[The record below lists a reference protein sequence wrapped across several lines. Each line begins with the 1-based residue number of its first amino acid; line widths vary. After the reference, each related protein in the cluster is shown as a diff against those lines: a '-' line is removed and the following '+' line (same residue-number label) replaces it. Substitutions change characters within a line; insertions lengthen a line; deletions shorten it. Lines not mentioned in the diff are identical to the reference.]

1 MKIYETS
8 VRNPIS
14 TIMIFIG
21 VVVFGLFSLQRLSI
35 DFFPEMDVPYIIVFT
50 QYAGA
55 SAADIE
61 KSISDPIESRL
72 NTVSNLKRL
81 ISSSN
86 DHYSMVAL
94 EFEWGT
100 NLDEAANDIRDAIA
114 MVEQYL
120 PDDAQR
126 PSIMKINT
134 SMMPILFLSVTAE
147 ESFPALYKILEEKI
161 INPLNRIDGV
171 GSIGVS
177 GMPVREIQV
186 NLDPARMEAY
196 YLTIEQIGQVIAGEN
211 LNMPAGTMD
220 IGSGSFAIRAEGEF
234 SSSDQIKRLVVSRL
248 GGNTVF
254 LSDVAE
260 VKDTTRKITQELL
273 IDDRQG
279 GQIVVQKQSGAN
291 TVAISKAVQK
301 ELPKLMKDLPPD
313 VKIDVLVDQAEF
325 IQNSINSLSETV
337 LLAFIFVSLVVLFF
351 LGRWRATFIIVLTIP
366 VSLVSGFIYLMGTG
380 GTLNVVTLSS
390 LIVCI
395 SLVVDDAIVVLENIT
410 KHIERGSSP
419 REAAI
424 HGTNEVWLAVIA
436 TTFTLVAVFF
446 PLTLIGGMAGMLF
459 KPFGWIVVIVTTIS
473 TVAGITLT
481 PMLASKM
488 LRFQAKGHT
497 YKGLGILFKPIDKF
511 LDNLDNAYA
520 KLITWAL
527 RHRRWVIIGSILI
540 FAGSIG
546 LFTQVPTDFMPSSD
560 QSQISATVE
569 LEQGRGLEYSK
580 KVTAE
585 ITEYIKANFPEVK
598 KIASSTGAAD
608 GSNFWASTG
617 RQGSHVINLTLRCS
631 DLKDRNRDVFE
642 MAELMRVKFNSM
654 PEIVR
659 TTISTGEM
667 GMGGNNIDVKIFG
680 YDFNISENFARE
692 LKEKFDKIEGTRDV
706 RLSREDMRLEYRVI
720 FDREKLALYGLNT
733 ATASAFVRNR
743 INGLIASK
751 YREDGEEYDIVV
763 RYGEE
768 FRQSIEDIE
777 NIKLYGSGGQTIRV
791 KDIGKVEE
799 FFSPPSIQRE
809 DRQRR
814 ITVTMTLHGVALSE
828 VVKEVNRILAETE
841 IPPSLSVVVSGSAED
856 QAEAF
861 ADLILLLVLIILL
874 VYIVLA
880 TQFESMRMP
889 FIVLLTLP
897 FAFTGVFLGLF
908 ITGTSFGL
916 IGFVGAIMLVGIV
929 VKNGVVMV
937 DFTNLLSE
945 RGFSINQ
952 AVVNAGKSRL
962 RPVLMTSVTTILG
975 MMPLAL
981 GIGEG
986 SEVWQP
992 MGVSIIGGLT
1002 FSTLI
1007 TLVIV
1012 PVVYSIFGAKTLKR
1026 RKKRIIQDDEE
1037 DTCKP

>member
-61 KSISDPIESRL
+61 KSISEPIENRL

-81 ISSSN
+81 VSSSN

-94 EFEWGT
+94 EFEWGS

-114 MVEQYL
+114 MVEPYL

-134 SMMPILFLSVTAE
+134 SMMPILYLSVTAE

-161 INPLNRIDGV
+161 VNPLNRIDGV

-177 GMPVREIQV
+177 GLPVREIQV
-186 NLDPARMEAY
+186 NLDPAKMEAY
-196 YLTIEQIGQVIAGEN
+196 YLTIEQIGQVIATEN
-211 LNMPAGTMD
+211 INVPAGTMD

-234 SSSDQIKRLVVSRL
+234 SSSDQLKSLVVSRL

-260 VKDTTRKITQELL
+260 VKDTIRKITQELL
-273 IDDRQG
+273 LDGTQG
-279 GQIVVQKQSGAN
+279 GQIVIQKQSGGN

-301 ELPKLMKDLPPD
+301 ELPILTRDLPPD
-313 VKIDVLVDQAEF
+313 IKIDVMLDQAKF
-325 IQNSINSLSETV
+325 IQNSINSLGQTV
-337 LLAFIFVSLVVLFF
+337 LIAFICVSLVVLFF

-395 SLVVDDAIVVLENIT
+395 SLVVDDAIVVLENVT

-424 HGTNEVWLAVIA
+424 LGTNEVWLAVIA

-446 PLTLIGGMAGMLF
+446 PLTMVGGMAGMLF

-488 LRFQAKGHT
+488 LRFQSKAHT
-497 YKGLGILFKPIDKF
+497 YSGLGILFKPIDKF
-511 LDNLDNAYA
+511 LENLDNAYA
-520 KLITWAL
+520 KLLTWAL
-527 RHRRWVIIGSILI
+527 HHRRWVILSTFAIFVASIV
-540 FAGSIG
+540 
-546 LFTQVPTDFMPSSD
+546 LFIKKVETDFMPQSD
-560 QSQISATVE
+560 QSQLSLVVE

-585 ITEYIKANFPEVK
+585 ITKYIQANFPEVEK
-598 KIASSTGAAD
+598 LATSTGASE
-608 GSNFWASTG
+608 GSSFWSSTG
-617 RQGSHVINLTLRCS
+617 RQGSHVINITLRCV
-631 DLKDRNRDVFE
+631 DLKYRNRSVFE
-642 MAELMRVKFNSM
+642 MAELLREKFNTM

-659 TTISTGEM
+659 STVSTGEM
-667 GMGGNNIDVKIFG
+667 GMGGNSVDVKIFG
-680 YDFNISENFARE
+680 YDFEESENFARE
-692 LKEKFDKIEGTRDV
+692 LKSKIEKIEGTRDV
-706 RLSREDMRLEYRVI
+706 RLSRDDMRLEYRVI
-720 FDREKLALYGLNT
+720 FDRERLALYGLNT
-733 ATASAFVRNR
+733 ATASTFVRNR
-743 INGLIASK
+743 INGLTASR
-751 YREDGEEYDIVV
+751 YREEGEEYDIVV
-763 RYGEE
+763 RYAEE
-768 FRQSIEDIE
+768 FRQSIDDIE
-777 NIKLYGSGGQTIRV
+777 NIKLYGSGGQTVRV
-791 KDIGKVEE
+791 KDVGKVEE

-814 ITVTMTLHGVALSE
+814 ISVTMTLQGVALSK
-828 VVKEVNRILAETE
+828 VVKEVNQILAETE
-841 IPPSLSVVVSGSAED
+841 VPPSLSVVVGGSAEE

-861 ADLILLLVLIILL
+861 MDLGLLLSLIILL

-897 FAFTGVFLGLF
+897 FAFTGVILGLYL
-908 ITGTSFGL
+908 TGTAIGL

-937 DFTNLLSE
+937 DFTNLLHE
-945 RGFSINQ
+945 RGFSINH

-992 MGVSIIGGLT
+992 MGVAIIGGLT

-1012 PVVYSIFGAKTLKR
+1012 PVVYSIFGARTLAR
-1026 RKKRIIQDDEE
+1026 RRKRIIQDDE
-1037 DTCKP
+1037 DM

>member
-1 MKIYETS
+1 
-8 VRNPIS
+8 
-14 TIMIFIG
+14 MIFLG

-61 KSISDPIESRL
+61 KTVTEPIENSL
-72 NTVSNLKRL
+72 NMVSDLKRM

-86 DHYSMVAL
+86 DHFSMVAL

-100 NLDEAANDIRDAIA
+100 DLNEAANDIRDAIA
-114 MVEQYL
+114 MVEQRL

-134 SMMPILFLSVTAE
+134 NMMPILFLAVTAD
-147 ESFPALYKILEEKI
+147 ESFPALSKILEERI

-171 GSIGVS
+171 GAISVS
-177 GMPVREIQV
+177 GAPVREIQV
-186 NLDPARMEAY
+186 NLDPAKMEAY
-196 YLTIEQIGQVIAGEN
+196 RLTIEQIGQVIGSEN

-220 IGSGSFAIRAEGEF
+220 IGSGSFAIRAQGEF
-234 SSSDQIKRLVVSRL
+234 SSSDQLKGLVISRL

-254 LSDVAE
+254 LSDIAE

-273 IDDRQG
+273 IDGRKG
-279 GQIVVQKQSGAN
+279 GQIVIQKQSGAN

-301 ELPKLMKDLPPD
+301 ELPKLMRDLPPD
-313 VKIDVLVDQAEF
+313 IKIDVIVDQAEF
-325 IQNSINSLSETV
+325 IQNSINSLSQTV
-337 LLAFIFVSLVVLFF
+337 LIAFIFVSLVVLFF
-351 LGRWRATFIIVLTIP
+351 LGRWRATFIIVITIP
-366 VSLVSGFIYLMGTG
+366 VSLVSGFIYLMFSG

-436 TTFTLVAVFF
+436 TTLTLIAVFF
-446 PLTLIGGMAGMLF
+446 PLTLVGGMAGMLF
-459 KPFGWIVVIVTTIS
+459 SPFGWIVIIVTTVS
-473 TVAGITLT
+473 TIAGITLT

-488 LRFQAKGHT
+488 LTFQAKNT
-497 YKGLGILFKPIDKF
+497 YKGLGIVFKPIDRF
-511 LDNLDNAYA
+511 LENLDNAYA
-520 KLITWAL
+520 RLLTWAL
-527 RHRRWVIIGSILI
+527 LNRAKVIVT
-540 FAGSIG
+540 SIG
-546 LFTQVPTDFMPSSD
+546 IFIASIVLFITMVETDFMPESD
-560 QSQISATVE
+560 QSQLSVTIE
-569 LEQGRGLEYSK
+569 LEQGRGLDYTK
-580 KVTAE
+580 QVTAQ
-585 ITEYIKANFPEVK
+585 ITEYIQTNFPEMER
-598 KIASSTGAAD
+598 IGTSTGAAD
-608 GSNFWASTG
+608 GGNFWASTG
-617 RQGSHVINLTLRCS
+617 RQGSHVINMTLRFS
-631 DLKDRNRDVFE
+631 NLKDRDRDVFE
-642 MAELMRVKFNSM
+642 MAEILRQKINSM
-654 PEIVR
+654 PEVVR
-659 TTISTGEM
+659 SSISTGDM
-667 GMGGNNIDVKIFG
+667 GPGGGNNVTVKVFG
-680 YDFNISENFARE
+680 YDFDVSENFARE
-692 LKEKFDKIEGTRDV
+692 LQAKFEEIEGTRDV
-706 RLSREDMRLEYRVI
+706 RLSRDDQRLEYRVV
-720 FDREKLALYGLNT
+720 FDREKLAIYGLNT
-733 ATASAFVRNR
+733 ATASLFVRNR
-743 INGLIASK
+743 INGLIASQF
-751 YREDGEEYDIVV
+751 REDGEEYDIVV
-763 RYGEE
+763 RYAEE
-768 FRQSIEDIE
+768 FRQSTEDIE
-777 NIKLYGSGGQTIRV
+777 NIVLYGTGGQVVRV
-791 KDIGKVEE
+791 RDIGKVEE

-814 ITVTMTLHGVALSE
+814 ISVTMSLHDAALSK
-828 VVKEVNRILAETE
+828 VVREVNNILDETE
-841 IPPSLSVVVSGSAED
+841 IPQGLSVVVGGSAED
-856 QAEAF
+856 QKEAF
-861 ADLILLLVLIILL
+861 ADMLLLLVLVISL

-889 FIVLLTLP
+889 FIILLTLP

-908 ITGTSFGL
+908 LTGTSFGL

-937 DFTNLLSE
+937 DFTNLLHE
-945 RGFSINQ
+945 RGLSINH
-952 AVVNAGKSRL
+952 AVINAGKSRL

-975 MMPLAL
+975 MTPLAI

-1002 FSTLI
+1002 ISTLI

-1012 PVVYSIFGAKTLKR
+1012 PVVYSIFGARTLAR
-1026 RKKRIIQDDEE
+1026 RRRRQIIEADEI
-1037 DTCKP
+1037 